1 MCDLNGHRHQH
12 IDLDKKLE
20 FQLRKIQFHKLV
32 TDYFG
37 QIMRKP
43 ADHRKAEIVA
53 KVLALA
59 DRIGPDRVTTGA
71 VAAEVGITQAA
82 LFRHFPTKSAMWT
95 AVAEQVSD
103 SLGRA
108 WADALA
114 VETMPLDRIAALIA
128 AQLHQIAATP
138 AMPMLLFS
146 RELNVENADLR
157 AAFRDRLSAFH
168 ALLLQEITDG
178 QQQDDVRNDV
188 SASDVAVLLTSL
200 VQGVA
205 IRWSL
210 GARNFALQDEGKRL
224 LAVQLR
230 LLGRKGIR

>member
-1 MCDLNGHRHQH
+1 
-12 IDLDKKLE
+12 
-20 FQLRKIQFHKLV
+20 
-32 TDYFG
+32 
-37 QIMRKP
+37 MRKP
-43 ADHRKAEIVA
+43 ADHRKAEIVS

-82 LFRHFPTKSAMWT
+82 LFRHFATKSAMWT

-103 SLGRA
+103 GLGSA
-108 WADALA
+108 WASALS
-114 VETMPLDRIAALIA
+114 VKTKPLDRIVALIA
-128 AQLHQIAATP
+128 AQLHQIEATP

-168 ALLLQEITDG
+168 ALLMQEVTHG
-178 QQQDDVRNDV
+178 QHQGEVRNDV
-188 SASDVAVLLTSL
+188 TAADVAVLLTSL

-210 GARNFALQDEGKRL
+210 GARNFALQDEGLRL

-230 LLGRKGIR
+230 LLGTKED

>member
-1 MCDLNGHRHQH
+1 
-12 IDLDKKLE
+12 
-20 FQLRKIQFHKLV
+20 
-32 TDYFG
+32 
-37 QIMRKP
+37 MRKP

-53 KVLALA
+53 RVLDLA

-103 SLGRA
+103 RLGRA
-108 WADALA
+108 WADALSSG
-114 VETMPLDRIAALIA
+114 TKPLDRIAALID

-157 AAFRDRLSAFH
+157 AAFRDRLAAFH
-168 ALLLQEITDG
+168 ALLIEEVTHS
-178 QQQDDVRNDV
+178 QQQNEVRNDV
-188 SASDVAVLLTSL
+188 TAPDVAILLTSL

-224 LAVQLR
+224 LMVQLR
-230 LLGRKGIR
+230 LLEKREA